1 MNEPPYILRQCES
14 LNSKVPEVIPYV
26 LCVHL
31 LLLFLLVLAPA
42 ARQQLPCYLEDPLVE
57 SHQGHSQE
65 EAKAAADLANEAVQV
80 VNERLPDEQ
89 ERDPF
94 TDLRRLLQSSDLT
107 LTGILSDYI
116 LNNIKREAFMT

>member
-14 LNSKVPEVIPYV
+14 LNSKVPKVIPYI

-31 LLLFLLVLAPA
+31 LPLLLLVLAPA
-42 ARQQLPCYLEDPLVE
+42 ARQQLPCDLEDPLVE

-107 LTGILSDYI
+107 LTGMLSYYI
-116 LNNIKREAFMT
+116 LNHIKREAFMT